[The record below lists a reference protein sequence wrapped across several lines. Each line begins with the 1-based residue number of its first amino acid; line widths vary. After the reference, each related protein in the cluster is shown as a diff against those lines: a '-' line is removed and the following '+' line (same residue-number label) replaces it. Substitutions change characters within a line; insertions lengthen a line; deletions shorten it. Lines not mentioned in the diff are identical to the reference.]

1 LAHARTAAIANGLGV
16 KSRLQALQFRSV
28 THILHSKH
36 GNLTNLFA
44 PSYKEQIEKVSRL
57 KEDAVRA
64 ILKNSQEI
72 AIFKEEVSKHLQ
84 ELRSFTEVE

>member
-1 LAHARTAAIANGLGV
+1 MQELLQSQMAWVSNRGYRLYSSGSVAHIP
-16 KSRLQALQFRSV
+16 
-28 THILHSKH
+28 HSER
-36 GNLTNLFA
+36 GNLTSLFA

-57 KEDAVRA
+57 KEDTVRA

-84 ELRSFTEVE
+84 ELRGFAEAE